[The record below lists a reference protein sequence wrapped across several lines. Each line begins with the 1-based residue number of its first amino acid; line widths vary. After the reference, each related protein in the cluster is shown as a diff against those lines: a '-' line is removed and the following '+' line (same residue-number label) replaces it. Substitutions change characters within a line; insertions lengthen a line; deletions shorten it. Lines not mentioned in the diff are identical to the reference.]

1 MAENQSMKNQNSSD
15 EIDLGQLF
23 QLIGKGFDSLFKFI
37 LRVFVYLKRNIFIL
51 IGLAAIGFAVGYGLN
66 QIVTKRQ
73 KTDVIVKPQLES
85 KNYLYDVIDEIQA
98 NIDAKDSSFFES
110 IGIEEVDFAGLE
122 ITVNRVIEEGTSD
135 RDMQYLELLQ
145 SFENTD
151 AIADIVRAELE
162 NKSSFNHR
170 ITFYYKN
177 KELGIQFA
185 KKVMEYINSSTYFDE
200 VLMISR
206 NNARGRIEQNELL
219 LDQVDKIITNYT
231 NNLASRNNAVSS
243 ERIILDNQEQVNIAD
258 LFEYKNLLIRD
269 IEIKKLELAEQTEP
283 ISIINFGKSHEVQ
296 KSFFGKNLVLIPS
309 ILIVVFLFVSFL
321 VYLNQK
327 SKTLIL

>member
-1 MAENQSMKNQNSSD
+1 
-15 EIDLGQLF
+15 
-23 QLIGKGFDSLFKFI
+23 
-37 LRVFVYLKRNIFIL
+37 
-51 IGLAAIGFAVGYGLN
+51 
-66 QIVTKRQ
+66 
-73 KTDVIVKPQLES
+73 
-85 KNYLYDVIDEIQA
+85 
-98 NIDAKDSSFFES
+98 
-110 IGIEEVDFAGLE
+110 
-122 ITVNRVIEEGTSD
+122 
-135 RDMQYLELLQ
+135 
-145 SFENTD
+145 
-151 AIADIVRAELE
+151 
-162 NKSSFNHR
+162 
-170 ITFYYKN
+170 
-177 KELGIQFA
+177 
-185 KKVMEYINSSTYFDE
+185 MEYINSSTYFDE
-200 VLMISR
+200 VLTISR
-206 NNARGRIEQNELL
+206 NNATRRIEQNELL

-327 SKTLIL
+327 SKTLIS

>member
-1 MAENQSMKNQNSSD
+1 MAENQSMKKQDSSD

-37 LRVFVYLKRNIFIL
+37 LRVFVYLKRNVLIL
-51 IGLAAIGFAVGYGLN
+51 IGLAAVGFAVGYGLN
-66 QIVTKRQ
+66 QIVSKRQ

-122 ITVNRVIEEGTSD
+122 ITVNRVIEEGNSD

-177 KELGIQFA
+177 KELGVQFA

-200 VLMISR
+200 ILMISR

-231 NNLASRNNAVSS
+231 NNLASKNNAVSS

-327 SKTLIL
+327 SKTLIS

>member
-1 MAENQSMKNQNSSD
+1 MKNQNSSD

>member
-1 MAENQSMKNQNSSD
+1 MAENQSMKNQDSSD

-51 IGLAAIGFAVGYGLN
+51 IGLAAVGFAVGYGLN
-66 QIVTKRQ
+66 QIVSKRQ

-122 ITVNRVIEEGTSD
+122 ITVNRVIEEGASD

-177 KELGIQFA
+177 EELGVQFA

-200 VLMISR
+200 VLTISR